1 MVPKTKL
8 EGHLLSAST
17 CIEGPTYFTR
27 SPGVE
32 YKKLSKKKKKKK
44 KRILQEMNAIE
55 SIFYLLKHFMTK
67 FTTKNLLIIKQT
79 TTAPK

>member
-1 MVPKTKL
+1 MSYASHCLNFRIIKNNILQIIKMVPKTKL

-44 KRILQEMNAIE
+44 KE
-55 SIFYLLKHFMTK
+55 SYRR
-67 FTTKNLLIIKQT
+67 
-79 TTAPK
+79 